1 MANNTNLKTNNEKLA
16 SILEIVNA
24 LPEASGGT
32 CDSPWRELPIV
43 NTFAWD
49 PGVADTSGTFSIDIS
64 EYSDSSDIL
73 IIIKDIMFYNASVV
87 HYISINTNN
96 GSVTNATSSGTYA
109 IVTGDISY
117 DDNIVSGSITAD
129 ITSSI
134 PMYKIIDIS

>member
-1 MANNTNLKTNNEKLA
+1 MANNANLKTNNEKLA

-43 NTFAWD
+43 TTFARD
-49 PGVADTSGTFSIDIS
+49 PDAVYTSGTFSIDIN

-73 IIIKDIMFYNASVV
+73 IIIKDIMFYNDSVV

-96 GSVTNATSSGTYA
+96 GSITNATSSGTHA
-109 IVTGDISY
+109 IITDGISY
-117 DDNIVSGSITAD
+117 DDNIVYGGITAD